1 MEKQQIRNVLILCTG
16 NFCRSQ
22 MAKALINEKLSD
34 TWLSYSV
41 GTEPSGYVH
50 LLALKALKELGVM
63 HIGRS
68 KHIDNLPKVEFD
80 IVITVRSRPA

>member
-1 MEKQQIRNVLILCTG
+1 
-16 NFCRSQ
+16 

-34 TWLSYSV
+34 TWLAYSA

-63 HIGRS
+63 QIGRS

-80 IVITVRSRPA
+80 IVITVCSRPA